1 MRKLIIRLYSSAAN
15 ARGRSPLDLPE
26 RAVWITFALA
36 FMLTVIVGNL
46 FVRGLYRSAL
56 SSLNNGGADISL
68 SDRATGHDAR
78 VAELTNLKAV
88 GKEMSDD
95 LRLGDLFSQNSI
107 QYTSF
112 ERWMADRRQISSDQL
127 RLAIM
132 GRLDGWLFPVAQ
144 PMPNES
150 ILRSFGFEKPNTSEL
165 HNIQPADWDY
175 YITAACL
182 DKFRKNLSGGYHQ
195 PLRLASALAGSIQW
209 LTFFLAIWGGIL
221 LICRFVFSRI
231 QRQLIQT
238 GKNPVETE
246 EKSSLWQVEGTD
258 PESPPLYV
266 RLQDKLPALFLPAD
280 LLAQCMHA
288 GVLTR
293 APHELQEYIGEKVA
307 EFKAKVESSE
317 FELVDFIIYAC
328 PTLGFL
334 GTIVG
339 ITEAFAKAAEIISST
354 STLARIEAF
363 NRVTEALALA
373 FDTSFVGLL
382 AVLILNQM
390 LSLLKRRE
398 AGLFIELE
406 TETFVQ
412 MRRLQRVK
420 QNAYSHAR

>member
-1 MRKLIIRLYSSAAN
+1 MRKLIIRLYASAAN

-26 RAVWITFALA
+26 RAVWITFSLALILSA
-36 FMLTVIVGNL
+36 VLGNL
-46 FVRGLYRSAL
+46 FVRGLYNSAL
-56 SSLNNGGADISL
+56 RSLENGEADIVL
-68 SDRATGHDAR
+68 SEKSTGIDAR
-78 VAELTNLKAV
+78 VAELTKLKAV

-95 LRLGDLFSQNSI
+95 LRLGDLFSQNTI
-107 QYTSF
+107 QYPVF
-112 ERWMADRRQISSDQL
+112 ERWMADRRGVSPDQL
-127 RLAIM
+127 RVAVM
-132 GRLDGWLFPVAQ
+132 GNLDGWMFPIARTQ
-144 PMPNES
+144 SNEAV
-150 ILRSFGFEKPNTSEL
+150 LRSFGFEKPNTSEL

-182 DKFRKNLSGGYHQ
+182 DKFRKNLTGGYHQ

-221 LICRFVFSRI
+221 LSCRFAFSRI
-231 QRQLIQT
+231 QRRLVQT
-238 GKNPVETE
+238 GKHPVNRGDN
-246 EKSSLWQVEGTD
+246 SSLWQIEQSD
-258 PESPPLYV
+258 PESPPLYA
-266 RLQDKLPALFLPAD
+266 RLQDSLPGLFLPAD

-288 GVLTR
+288 GVLNR

-307 EFKAKVESSE
+307 EFKAKVESAE

-339 ITEAFAKAAEIISST
+339 ITEAFARAAEIISSS
-354 STLARIEAF
+354 STLDRIEAF

-398 AGLFIELE
+398 ASLFMQLE
-406 TETFVQ
+406 TETFAQ
-412 MRRLQRVK
+412 MRRLQRIK
-420 QNAYSHAR
+420 QNAHSHA

>member
-1 MRKLIIRLYSSAAN
+1 MRKLIIHLYSSTAN

-36 FMLTVIVGNL
+36 FMLSVIVGNL

-56 SSLNNGGADISL
+56 SSLKNGGADISL

-107 QYTSF
+107 QYASF

-144 PMPNES
+144 PIPNES

-182 DKFRKNLSGGYHQ
+182 EKFRKNLSGGYHQ
-195 PLRLASALAGSIQW
+195 PLRLATALAGSIQW

-221 LICRFVFSRI
+221 LICRFAFSRI
-231 QRQLIQT
+231 QRQLVQT
-238 GKNPVETE
+238 GKNPVDTE
-246 EKSSLWQVEGTD
+246 EKGSLWQIEGTD
-258 PESPPLYV
+258 PESPPLYI

-293 APHELQEYIGEKVA
+293 APHELQEYISEKVA

-317 FELVDFIIYAC
+317 FELLDFIIYAC

-334 GTIVG
+334 GTIIG
-339 ITEAFAKAAEIISST
+339 ITEAFAKAADIISSS

-406 TETFVQ
+406 TETFAQ

-420 QNAYSHAR
+420 QNAYSHA